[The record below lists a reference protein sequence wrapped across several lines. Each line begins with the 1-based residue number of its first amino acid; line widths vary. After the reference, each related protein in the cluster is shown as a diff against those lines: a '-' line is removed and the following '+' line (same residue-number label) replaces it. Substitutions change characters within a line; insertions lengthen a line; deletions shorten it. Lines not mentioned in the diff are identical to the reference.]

1 MRKNII
7 MFLFITLSQFT
18 FSQESQLVQDEEFP
32 VFPICSLVPS
42 SMQNICFE
50 ETISEHIANNFV
62 YPKAAMDL
70 ELQAVVKVFFEID
83 KNGKVDKL
91 FAKASLVGVKFNEK
105 EALLEANQIFEQ
117 ASIDIMNKLPLMKPG
132 KINGEVSSFPFD
144 IPIIYRLPSSKND
157 FNKVYP
163 LESVEWAPLF
173 PETKNISP
181 EESKIY
187 FKKRIADH
195 IKKYLR
201 FPRKSKN
208 LNDQVIVFVEII
220 VENDGNIYEIT
231 AFGNEEFRKEAERVI
246 KKIPSL
252 EPGLINDYPVAISYT
267 VPITFNRKK

>member
-1 MRKNII
+1 MIKNII
-7 MFLFITLSQFT
+7 MFLFITLFQFT
-18 FSQESQLVQDEEFP
+18 FSQESQLVQDDEFP

-144 IPIIYRLPSSKND
+144 IPIIYRLPSSTND
-157 FNKVYP
+157 FTKVYP
-163 LESVEWAPLF
+163 LDSVEWAPLF

>member
-7 MFLFITLSQFT
+7 MFLFITLFQFT

-173 PETKNISP
+173 PETKNISAD
-181 EESKIY
+181 ESKIY

>member
-7 MFLFITLSQFT
+7 MFLFITLFQFT

-144 IPIIYRLPSSKND
+144 IPIIYRLPSSKTD

-173 PETKNISP
+173 PETKNISAD
-181 EESKIY
+181 ESKIY

>member
-1 MRKNII
+1 MIKNII
-7 MFLFITLSQFT
+7 MFLFITLFQFT

-144 IPIIYRLPSSKND
+144 IPIIYRLPSSTND
-157 FNKVYP
+157 FTKVYP
-163 LESVEWAPLF
+163 LDSVEWAPLF

>member
-7 MFLFITLSQFT
+7 MFLFITLFQFT

-144 IPIIYRLPSSKND
+144 IPIIYRLPSSTND
-157 FNKVYP
+157 FTKVYP
-163 LESVEWAPLF
+163 LDSVEWAPLF

-252 EPGLINDYPVAISYT
+252 EPGLINDYPVEISYT

>member
-1 MRKNII
+1 M
-7 MFLFITLSQFT
+7 
-18 FSQESQLVQDEEFP
+18 
-32 VFPICSLVPS
+32 
-42 SMQNICFE
+42 
-50 ETISEHIANNFV
+50 
-62 YPKAAMDL
+62 
-70 ELQAVVKVFFEID
+70 
-83 KNGKVDKL
+83 
-91 FAKASLVGVKFNEK
+91 KFNEK

-144 IPIIYRLPSSKND
+144 IPIIYRLPSSTND
-157 FNKVYP
+157 FTKVYP
-163 LESVEWAPLF
+163 LDSVEWAPLF

>member
-50 ETISEHIANNFV
+50 ETISEHIANNLV

-173 PETKNISP
+173 PETKNISAD
-181 EESKIY
+181 ESKIY